1 MSETAKINIQGK
13 EAELPIV
20 VGSENEIG
28 LDISKLRAETGTVT
42 LDFGYK
48 NTGST
53 SSNITYLDGEAGIL
67 RHRGY
72 SIEELADK
80 AEFLEVAYLLIN
92 GELPNEE
99 QYEKWDTEITRH
111 TLVNGDLKNIFDAW
125 PTGSHPMGQLIAMIS
140 SLSSFYPESLNP
152 NSGDEARMRT
162 ITRLLAKMP
171 TICAMISKKRIGHPL
186 IYPQNSLGYVE
197 NYLNMTFKHVT
208 EDYHIDPVLVSAMN
222 KLMILHAD
230 HEQNCSA
237 STVRLV
243 GSSHANLYA
252 SISAG
257 IASLWGPLHGGANQ
271 KVIEMLEA
279 IHADG
284 GDAQNLLIKQKIKA
298 IHLD

>member
-28 LDISKLRAETGTVT
+28 LDISKLRAETGAVT

-140 SLSSFYPESLNP
+140 SLS
-152 NSGDEARMRT
+152 
-162 ITRLLAKMP
+162 
-171 TICAMISKKRIGHPL
+171 
-186 IYPQNSLGYVE
+186 
-197 NYLNMTFKHVT
+197 
-208 EDYHIDPVLVSAMN
+208 
-222 KLMILHAD
+222 
-230 HEQNCSA
+230 
-237 STVRLV
+237 
-243 GSSHANLYA
+243 
-252 SISAG
+252 
-257 IASLWGPLHGGANQ
+257 
-271 KVIEMLEA
+271 
-279 IHADG
+279 
-284 GDAQNLLIKQKIKA
+284 
-298 IHLD
+298 